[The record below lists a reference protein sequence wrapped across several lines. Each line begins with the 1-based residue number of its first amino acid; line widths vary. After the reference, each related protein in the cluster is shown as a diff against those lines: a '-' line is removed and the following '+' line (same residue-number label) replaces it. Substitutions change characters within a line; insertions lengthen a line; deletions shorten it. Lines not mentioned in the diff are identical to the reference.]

1 MNRYEA
7 EYKNMR
13 ACYIKTYLQNVLLMI
28 LAIFAIWLTDSLWG
42 IISLIFMSN
51 CSHNNFGKKVKEDD

>member
-13 ACYIKTYLQNVLLMI
+13 ACYNKSYLQNLLLMI
-28 LAIFAIWLTDSLWG
+28 LAFFAIWITDSLWG
-42 IISLIFMSN
+42 IISLVFMSN
-51 CSHNNFGKKVKEDD
+51 CSHDDFRAKVKEDE